1 MAVRGTGALILGLVA
16 ILGTTATV
24 RALEKVAQNTAPPAQ
39 AAQQDVARGSVTNLP
54 VPRFVSLKAAEGNL
68 RRGPGLGHRIDW
80 VLKRRGM
87 PLEIT
92 AEYGHWRRVQDQDG
106 ASGWIHYALL
116 SGERTVLVEEDMVA
130 LRAKPD
136 DKAAIDAR
144 AEFGVI
150 GTLGACTIDW
160 CRISSDGLS
169 GWVPK
174 KVLWGVGADEIR
186 K

>member
-1 MAVRGTGALILGLVA
+1 MAIRGRSAFVLGLVA
-16 ILGTTATV
+16 VLGTTAAV
-24 RALEKVAQNTAPPAQ
+24 RALEKAVPAATEGAGQ
-39 AAQQDVARGSVTNLP
+39 PDVARGPVTNLP

-92 AEYGHWRRVQDQDG
+92 AEFGHWRRVQDQDG

-136 DKAAIDAR
+136 DNAEIDAR

-150 GTLGACTIDW
+150 GRLGSCTHDW
-160 CRISSDGLS
+160 CEITAEGLS
-169 GWVPK
+169 GWVRK
-174 KVLWGVGADEIR
+174 TVIWGVGPDEIR
-186 K
+186 N